1 VFHDKIQDKQKELQ
15 PWTAQINTKQAEID
29 VATSERDALA
39 KKAEALRGQMKEA
52 EEKFSSL
59 QSESKTKVLY
69 TITMIGLDL
78 IVRQIEHQNELR
90 TEKGQ
95 LQKRIQEADRLLKV
109 KGLFVFPVRAVFDTV
124 KGRSSQCTRVARKSL
139 NKSK

>member
-1 VFHDKIQDKQKELQ
+1 LSHVISDKTQVFHDKIQDKQKELQ

-39 KKAEALRGQMKEA
+39 KKAEALKGQMKEA

-59 QSESKTKVLY
+59 QSESKTKVLSIIA
-69 TITMIGLDL
+69 TIDLDL
-78 IVRQIEHQNELR
+78 IVRQVEHQNELR

-95 LQKRIQEADRLLKV
+95 LQKRIQEADKLFKV
-109 KGLFVFPVRAVFDTV
+109 RDYLFSSLVRF
-124 KGRSSQCTRVARKSL
+124 L
-139 NKSK
+139 ML